1 MLCDHTFILLLFPQ
15 YLKLM
20 QRNIN
25 LNNKQKHMD
34 VITMTTLQKS
44 AVHCIAGSLEH
55 YCTSVKT
62 NKTGTVKH

>member
-1 MLCDHTFILLLFPQ
+1 MLWDLTFILLLFPQ

-34 VITMTTLQKS
+34 VM
-44 AVHCIAGSLEH
+44 
-55 YCTSVKT
+55 
-62 NKTGTVKH
+62 